1 LNPFLEIYSGV
12 LSYLK
17 ISEFYFFM
25 NYKTRSTLD
34 AGLAHIQDS
43 PEDHGKLEMI
53 VVRTLKRQRSTPNHV
68 HLSARGGVEGDHWAM
83 GCWKSLPDGS
93 PDPSVQVA
101 IMNSRC
107 LELISPTKAAWA
119 LAGDNLIVDLDLSTH
134 NLIAEQRIKIGTAIL
149 EITAVPHNGCA
160 LFKDRFGMDALKFI
174 SAPSYGQLRL
184 RGVYAK
190 VIMDG
195 DVQIGDIVTKV

>member
-1 LNPFLEIYSGV
+1 
-12 LSYLK
+12 
-17 ISEFYFFM
+17 M
-25 NYKTRSTLD
+25 NYKTKSILD
-34 AGLAHIQDS
+34 AGLAHIQAS
-43 PEDHGKLEMI
+43 PADQGKLDMI
-53 VVRTLKRQRSTPNHV
+53 VVRPSKRQRATPNHV

-107 LELISPTKAAWA
+107 LDLISPTKAAWA
-119 LAGDNLIVDLDLSTH
+119 LAGDNLIIDLDLSTQ
-134 NLIAEQRIKIGTAIL
+134 NLIAGQRIEIGTAML

-160 LFKDRFGMDALKFI
+160 LFKDRFGTDALKFI
-174 SAPSYGQLRL
+174 SAPSSRQLRL

-190 VIMDG
+190 VIQDG
-195 DVQIGDIVTKV
+195 DVLIGDIVKKV